1 MANDQTSDSSKVA
14 PARKVGVYA
23 KPEVTGLA
31 RHRQLLLTIII
42 ALVLMVIMWL
52 VYRFIFKAD

>member
-1 MANDQTSDSSKVA
+1 MTNEQTDGPSKISQ
-14 PARKVGVYA
+14 ARKVGVYA

-31 RHRQLLLTIII
+31 RHRQLLLTILI